1 MMRSNTVGLQRLRA
15 HRLAGTRF
23 TTPEEVV
30 RWMGALQAQAY
41 GQVVWAIGLRTHA
54 ATLAQVEQAIAERR
68 ILLTWPLRGTL
79 HVAPAEDARWML
91 LLSEPRTRRGASRRL
106 AQLDLTETILERC
119 MTLFYDALRGGTR
132 LTRAAMMTIVEEAG
146 ISTTG
151 QRGYHILWQAAQRGL
166 ICLGPMEGAQQTFVL
181 LDEWVPAS
189 RTLSREEAVA
199 ELARRYFSSH
209 GPATLRDFAGWAG
222 LTLTEAR
229 FGLDA
234 VRADLVSRTID
245 TSDYW
250 MSADAAD
257 SPVPDTATVFLL
269 PGFDEY
275 VLGYKDRGDVL
286 APGCLQNRAREQRDL
301 PAHPGCRWPHRGR
314 LDTATHHDDSRP
326 HAASLYATHC
336 FPRELGRGSTALQRL
351 SGRAGHLSRHH
362 WRLAVTPSLCCASIA
377 SDHQRVCPEI

>member
-1 MMRSNTVGLQRLRA
+1 M
-15 HRLAGTRF
+15 
-23 TTPEEVV
+23 

-79 HVAPAEDARWML
+79 HVVPAEDARWML

-250 MSADAAD
+250 MSRAAAD
-257 SPVPDTATVFLL
+257 SPVPDAATVVLL

-275 VLGYKDRGDVL
+275 VLGYKDRRDVL
-286 APGCLQNRAREQRDL
+286 APE
-301 PAHPGCRWPHRGR
+301 
-314 LDTATHHDDSRP
+314 
-326 HAASLYATHC
+326 HAAKIVPGNNGIFLPTLVVAGHIVGTWT
-336 FPRELGRGSTALQRL
+336 RRRTTTALGLTLRPFRHLTAPQESITAAAQRYSAFL
-351 SGRAGHLSRHH
+351 GVP
-362 WRLAVTPSLCCASIA
+362 VTSLDVTDA
-377 SDHQRVCPEI
+377 